1 MTEEEKQV
9 IDKALDAV
17 EKQLKGRW
25 AQLDREKKLEM
36 LAAGGL
42 ADIARRDGKD
52 FPAGGSR

>member
-1 MTEEEKQV
+1 MDDTTPCPICGRSWRQCRDE
-9 IDKALDAV
+9 
-17 EKQLKGRW
+17 RW

>member
-1 MTEEEKQV
+1 MDDTTPCPICGRSWRQCRE
-9 IDKALDAV
+9 
-17 EKQLKGRW
+17 RW